1 MLVVAGVGW
10 SLAAAVLALLDFVAF
25 VASSGLVYPAL
36 GIGLVLLALGFW
48 LIAGGPSADFPGAL
62 ARRGMKTLAIGLL
75 LDAGL
80 IALVSAQP
88 LHGSDVDV
96 LILPLIVAGWT
107 TLIGFAATVLSL
119 LIATRRSL
127 IVGLL
132 FMVGLGAGYAAGV
145 FTTTYERT
153 DLDRALGIGLAI
165 AAGCAVANPTA
176 APLSRASISSRASA
190 RSISTGVGTASST
203 RSVLAKGRFWLPAI

>member
-1 MLVVAGVGW
+1 MIGDTARRGGMLVVAGVGW
-10 SLAAAVLALLDFVAF
+10 SLPSLAIALLDFVAF
-25 VASSGLVYPAL
+25 QASSGLAYPAL
-36 GIGLVLLALGFW
+36 GIGLVLLAMGCW
-48 LIAGGPSADFPGAL
+48 LIAGGRSADFPGAL

-80 IALVSAQP
+80 IVLASAQP

-96 LILPLIVAGWT
+96 LLFPLIVAGWT

-132 FMVGLGAGYAAGV
+132 FMAALGAGYAAGV
-145 FTTTYERT
+145 FTMTYEPT

-165 AAGCAVANPTA
+165 VAGCAFTLGLLGIAWLALTGTKSVPEVDA
-176 APLSRASISSRASA
+176 SRD
-190 RSISTGVGTASST
+190 
-203 RSVLAKGRFWLPAI
+203 

>member
-1 MLVVAGVGW
+1 MIGNRARRGGMLVVAGVGW
-10 SLAAAVLALLDFVAF
+10 SLASLAIALLDFDAF
-25 VASSGLVYPAL
+25 VTSTGLAYPTL
-36 GIGLVLLALGFW
+36 GIGFVLLAFGLW
-48 LIAGGPSADFPGAL
+48 LIAGRRSADFPGAL

-75 LDAGL
+75 LDAGS

-107 TLIGFAATVLSL
+107 TVIGFAATVLSL

-153 DLDRALGIGLAI
+153 DLDRTLGIGLAI
-165 AAGCAVANPTA
+165 AAGCAFTLGLLGIAWLALTGTKSVPEVD
-176 APLSRASISSRASA
+176 APRD
-190 RSISTGVGTASST
+190 
-203 RSVLAKGRFWLPAI
+203 